1 MRKLAT
7 ALCLLWLT
15 LAHSAYAADGDGER
29 LTLKTDDGKSFAAYR
44 VGPRGARIG
53 ILLVHGA
60 WGLSDN
66 IVAWADWLGRNGYRV
81 VAVDLYDG
89 KHAQSRDEANRLS
102 AVVDQGSAN
111 AEYRAAVAI
120 LKAPG
125 RDLVTMGWEFG
136 GTQALQAS
144 LALPTAIAASVV
156 YDGALLTDAKQV
168 EQLRTPVLA
177 MFARDPDDAKREQIR
192 TFETQMK
199 RVKRP
204 LVVKY
209 YPPEIVDDTPAERVY
224 DAKAADAV
232 WSDTEAFF
240 KKYVL
245 TIKRPSATRKRRP
258 SRKKRH

>member
-7 ALCLLWLT
+7 ALCLWLT
-15 LAHSAYAADGDGER
+15 LAHGALAADGDGER
-29 LTLKTDDGKSFAAYR
+29 LTLKTDDGKAFTAYR

-53 ILLVHGA
+53 ILLIPGT

-89 KHAQSRDEANRLS
+89 KRAQSRDEANALS
-102 AVVDQGSAN
+102 AAVDQGGAN
-111 AEYRAAVAI
+111 AKFSAAVAM

-125 RDLVTMGWEFG
+125 RDLVTMGWDFG
-136 GTQALQAS
+136 GTQALRAS
-144 LALPTAIAASVV
+144 LALPTAIAATVV
-156 YDGALLTDAKQV
+156 YDGALLSDAKQV

-177 MFARDPDDAKREQIR
+177 MFAREPDETKREQIR
-192 TFETQMK
+192 TFENHMK

-209 YPPEIVDDTPAERVY
+209 YPHELAGDGNDERVY
-224 DAKAADAV
+224 DAKVADAV
-232 WSDTEAFF
+232 WDDTEGFF

-245 TIKRPSATRKRRP
+245 TIKKPSATKKRP